1 MRHKRQE
8 IPLYHKNRLRMGT
21 WLVIL
26 YLIRR
31 YMHSAVDIASY
42 NNKIKRLKTGKKY
55 KICGVGTGETQ
66 EEEWQ
71 SNTN

>member
-1 MRHKRQE
+1 
-8 IPLYHKNRLRMGT
+8 
-21 WLVIL
+21 
-26 YLIRR
+26 
-31 YMHSAVDIASY
+31 MHSAVDIASY